1 MVWAIIVSSSVSRWL
16 SWIVIQRQRCSM
28 FHPKS
33 YSILIMQLSKL
44 TLWFIEFEHHTYN
57 SVCLLIFL
65 HIVRMLFNDITLKKS
80 VFIETVRKNKYNGAT
95 SYWGK
100 LKKKVCKREG
110 KTDFGFTRS
119 TLIHQTNDDSSIG
132 HRIFNHGTISYIFN
146 LSLSCQ
152 TDHFLRISV
161 VLSQPVTIS
170 LRSSFERKEYKSC
183 ANCSRTFI
191 LHWMQ

>member
-1 MVWAIIVSSSVSRWL
+1 MGNHSFVVSQSLIVVNRNSAAKMFDVPSKKLFHSHHAIIKIDFVIHWVRKSYIQFCLFFDISAYCTNAFQWYYVEKICLHRNCPKEQ
-16 SWIVIQRQRCSM
+16 IQRS
-28 FHPKS
+28 H
-33 YSILIMQLSKL
+33 QLL
-44 TLWFIEFEHHTYN
+44 REI
-57 SVCLLIFL
+57 
-65 HIVRMLFNDITLKKS
+65 
-80 VFIETVRKNKYNGAT
+80 
-95 SYWGK
+95 
-100 LKKKVCKREG
+100 KKKTVCKRKG

-191 LHWMQ
+191 LHWMK